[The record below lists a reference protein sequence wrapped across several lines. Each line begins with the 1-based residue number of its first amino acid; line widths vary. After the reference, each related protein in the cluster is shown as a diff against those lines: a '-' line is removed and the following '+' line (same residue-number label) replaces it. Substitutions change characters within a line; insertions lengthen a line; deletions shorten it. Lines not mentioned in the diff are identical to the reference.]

1 LVVSRGSAARAGRG
15 LRPNL
20 NASSNPN
27 RSRSRKARSLLLGLL
42 ALGLVSG
49 TAAEPPT
56 TRLAAVEDRGAAAE
70 AWIEARLHVVNPT
83 LDPRTRQRI
92 ASAIVRYSVQH
103 SLDPELVTAV
113 IEVESDARP
122 WIRSPKGALGLMQV
136 MPHMMQ
142 PLAMAG
148 NSATIESN
156 IEAGCKILGENIAR
170 LGEAKGISAYFWGS
184 RVRNLVYLEKVQQ
197 ARAEIR
203 RLRLS

>member
-1 LVVSRGSAARAGRG
+1 MVAARGSAATAKSGVRLSLSLRGRH
-15 LRPNL
+15 
-20 NASSNPN
+20 
-27 RSRSRKARSLLLGLL
+27 LLLGLL
-42 ALGLVSG
+42 AVGLVSG
-49 TAAEPPT
+49 TPAELPT
-56 TRLAAVEDRGAAAE
+56 ALSAE
-70 AWIEARLHVVNPT
+70 IEERPASGAWIEARLQVVNPT
-83 LDPRTRQRI
+83 LDPRTRERI
-92 ASAIVRYSVQH
+92 ATAIVRYSAVH

-136 MPHMMQ
+136 MPHMME

-148 NSATIESN
+148 NPVTIESN
-156 IEAGCKILGENIAR
+156 IEAGCKILSENIQR

-197 ARAEIR
+197 VRAEIR